1 LKIIVTV
8 SVLAAQRGA
17 RDMAAK
23 RDSLL
28 EQNSDKKSG
37 GEKIGKTHEQVRQR
51 SFAEKGG

>member
-1 LKIIVTV
+1 
-8 SVLAAQRGA
+8 
-17 RDMAAK
+17 MAAK